1 MTTNTISTNS
11 STVMRGVA
19 RWLLRETMG
28 TVMAGVILFFCAD
41 RWDWVWGWATVITI
55 AYYVIGTASVLL
67 PKNPA
72 LLAERTGPKMGAK
85 KWDTSIMIAVG
96 TIILVIY
103 IVGGLDAR
111 SGWTS
116 NFPAWAQIVGV
127 ILTLFGYTLVLWAIA
142 ANAFFSLIVR
152 IQKERGHTVATGGP
166 YRFVRHPGY
175 VGTIL
180 AYIGTPMILGS
191 LWASVLGVITAMLMI
206 VRTALE
212 DKTLRAEL
220 DGYKEYA
227 ARVRYRLLPGVW

>member
-1 MTTNTISTNS
+1 MSANS
-11 STVMRGVA
+11 STVKRGVV
-19 RWLLRETMG
+19 RWFFREIVG
-28 TVMAGVILFFCAD
+28 TVMAGVILFWCAGN
-41 RWDWVWGWATVITI
+41 WNWVWGWATVITI
-55 AYYVIGTASVLL
+55 AYYVVGTASVLL

-72 LLAERTGPKMGAK
+72 LLAERTGPKKGAK
-85 KWDTSIMIAVG
+85 KWDTLIMSTVG
-96 TIILVIY
+96 VIGLGIY

-111 SGWTS
+111 YGWTS
-116 NFPAWAQIVGV
+116 NLPAWAQIIGV
-127 ILTLFGYTLVLWAIA
+127 MLTLLGFTLALWAIA

-180 AYIGTPMILGS
+180 AYIGTPLMLGS
-191 LWASVLGVITAMLMI
+191 LWAIALGVVTIILMI

-212 DKTLRAEL
+212 DKTLLAEL
-220 DGYKEYA
+220 AGYPEYA

>member
-1 MTTNTISTNS
+1 MTIDTMSTNS
-11 STVMRGVA
+11 STVKRGVA
-19 RWLLRETMG
+19 RWFFREIVG
-28 TVMAGVILFFCAD
+28 TVMAGVILFWGAGN
-41 RWDWVWGWATVITI
+41 WNWVWGWATVVTI
-55 AYYVIGTASVLL
+55 AYYVFGTAFVLL

-72 LLAERTGPKMGAK
+72 LLAERTGPKHGAK
-85 KWDTSIMIAVG
+85 KWDALIMSLVG

-111 SGWTS
+111 NGWTRD
-116 NFPAWAQIVGV
+116 FPAWAQIVGV
-127 ILTLFGYTLVLWAIA
+127 ILTLLGYTLALWAIA

-166 YRFVRHPGY
+166 YQFVRHPGY

-180 AYIGTPMILGS
+180 AYIGTPMMLGS
-191 LWASVLGVITAMLMI
+191 NWAILLGVITAILII

-212 DKTLRAEL
+212 DKTLLAEL

-227 ARVRYRLLPGVW
+227 ARVRFRLLSGVW